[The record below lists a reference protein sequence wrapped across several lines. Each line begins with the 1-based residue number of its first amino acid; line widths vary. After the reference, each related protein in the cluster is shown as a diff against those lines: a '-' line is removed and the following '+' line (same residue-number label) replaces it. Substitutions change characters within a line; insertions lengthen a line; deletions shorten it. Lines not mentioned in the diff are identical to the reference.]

1 MSEARV
7 KREGRQEKMKLSKY
21 IDDLER
27 VYQAKRADYEKAR
40 ADLQTLEAQH
50 KSRLQSGELSAAGK
64 AAESVRYTEQRGQ
77 CIARLQKSGAEFR
90 AAAAE
95 VRSSADKS
103 FSGLYLPQP
112 AAVDM
117 GAVELLKSGMLT
129 KSELLQMAEGY
140 KAAGN
145 QTMYRMI
152 GRYVPEQLQSDPEM
166 HVLVSQSQ
174 WAAARE
180 DLQLI
185 DTYTQLCSL
194 ALRDDPVLADGQAAQ
209 HTSYYNDIWT
219 AADRIEVSDGE

>member
-1 MSEARV
+1 
-7 KREGRQEKMKLSKY
+7 MKLSKY

-27 VYQAKRADYEKAR
+27 VYQAKRTDYEKAR
-40 ADLQTLEAQH
+40 EELQALEAQH

-77 CIARLQKSGAEFR
+77 CVARLQKSGAEFR

-95 VRSSADKS
+95 VRASADKS
-103 FSGLYLPQP
+103 FSRLYLPQP

-185 DTYTQLCSL
+185 DTYIQLCSL
-194 ALRDDPVLADGQAAQ
+194 ALRDDPVLADGQAAE
-209 HTSYYNDIWT
+209 HTSYYNDTWT
-219 AADRIEVSDGE
+219 AADKIEVSDGE

>member
-1 MSEARV
+1 M

-27 VYQAKRADYEKAR
+27 VYQAKRTDYEKAR
-40 ADLQTLEAQH
+40 EELQALEAQH

-77 CIARLQKSGAEFR
+77 CVARLQKSGAEFR

-103 FSGLYLPQP
+103 FSELYLPQP

-174 WAAARE
+174 WAAVRE

-209 HTSYYNDIWT
+209 HTSYYNDTWT
-219 AADRIEVSDGE
+219 AADKIEVSDGE